1 MIRWIILA
9 KEPDCRGD
17 LWWRGWGWVK
27 TGTDCNRVLLQQ
39 DELGEAKSAPAEFVC
54 LQHQVKYMEK
64 IRTVIIEDEAPA
76 RDIVKYYLQ
85 ELDYIEVIAECADG
99 FTGLKTISS
108 LKPDLVFLDI
118 QMPRL
123 TGIELVE
130 VMTEKPE
137 IIFTTAYD
145 QFAIRAFELN
155 AVDYLLKPFEK
166 RRFLE
171 AVRKAADKIRTG
183 AGNKEPASQL
193 LSKRPEQSAPV
204 NRVVVRK
211 GNAINLI
218 PVEDIKYVEAQDDY
232 VMIHH
237 SNGKALKQQTMKF
250 YEDNLSTKD
259 FVRIHRSYIVR
270 VAEIKRIEPYGKD
283 THVAILQSGD
293 KLPVSRAG
301 YRQLK
306 DELNF

>member
-1 MIRWIILA
+1 
-9 KEPDCRGD
+9 
-17 LWWRGWGWVK
+17 
-27 TGTDCNRVLLQQ
+27 
-39 DELGEAKSAPAEFVC
+39 
-54 LQHQVKYMEK
+54 MEK

-76 RDIVKYYLQ
+76 RDIIRYYLK
-85 ELDYIEVIAECADG
+85 ELDYIDVIAECADG

-123 TGIELVE
+123 TGIELLE
-130 VMTEKPE
+130 VLTEKPE

-155 AVDYLLKPFEK
+155 AVDYLLKPFPK

-171 AVRKAADKIRTG
+171 AVKKAADRIQSGT
-183 AGNKEPASQL
+183 GNKEPANQL
-193 LSKRPEQSAPV
+193 LAKKPEMASPV
-204 NRVVVRK
+204 NRIVVRK

-218 PVEDIKYVEAQDDY
+218 PVEQIKYVEAQDDY

-250 YEDNLSTKD
+250 YEDNLSKAD

-270 VAEIKRIEPYGKD
+270 VEEIKRIEPYGKD
-283 THVAILQSGD
+283 NHIAILQSGD

-301 YRQLK
+301 FRQLK